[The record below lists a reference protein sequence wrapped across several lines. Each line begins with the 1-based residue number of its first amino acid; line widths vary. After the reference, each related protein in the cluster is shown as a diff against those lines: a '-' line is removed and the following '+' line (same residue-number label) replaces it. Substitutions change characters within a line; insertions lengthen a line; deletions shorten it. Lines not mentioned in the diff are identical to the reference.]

1 MRFTTL
7 IGSILLHSPIIKQ
20 RNGLMLICVKVRL
33 I

>member
-7 IGSILLHSPIIKQ
+7 IASILLHSPILKQ
-20 RNGLMLICVKVRL
+20 SNGLMLICVKVRL